1 MSARSVLSRSAL
13 EQTWERV
20 GFEDPAAVERLLVRG
35 AIGGALAAALAL
47 LVGGLGRTAS
57 TSGYTLALTASI
69 LLVLLPKQGLGVR
82 LSVLAASCLLP
93 VFVPTT
99 PSTFP
104 FLFTVPLGLMLAN
117 EPLSHARRLVLAV
130 GPTLGAA
137 WCLLLE
143 RWLSAR
149 HLGPGVALGWLALG
163 GAGLF
168 VSVGAALA
176 WLSFAA
182 DAVEPKL
189 ASQPKVLHA
198 WQRVR
203 TALGRLPTGAPRT
216 ELEALA
222 REGVARWLAV
232 KAERD
237 QLAES
242 LDEQAEQEARE
253 AVTALSERIS
263 ETTDAELSAHLGQLR
278 RVHKDTLE
286 QLDGLRRRVER
297 LEARTAAEAGWL
309 ETAAFSL
316 ELAPRGE
323 AGTRELASR
332 LRSLSPSPC
341 VSGETVGV
349 RGS

>member
-1 MSARSVLSRSAL
+1 MP
-13 EQTWERV
+13 Q
-20 GFEDPAAVERLLVRG
+20 
-35 AIGGALAAALAL
+35 
-47 LVGGLGRTAS
+47 
-57 TSGYTLALTASI
+57 
-69 LLVLLPKQGLGVR
+69 
-82 LSVLAASCLLP
+82 
-93 VFVPTT
+93 
-99 PSTFP
+99 
-104 FLFTVPLGLMLAN
+104 
-117 EPLSHARRLVLAV
+117 HA
-130 GPTLGAA
+130 
-137 WCLLLE
+137 
-143 RWLSAR
+143 
-149 HLGPGVALGWLALG
+149 
-163 GAGLF
+163 
-168 VSVGAALA
+168 AALA

-189 ASQPKVLHA
+189 VSQPKVLHA

-263 ETTDAELSAHLGQLR
+263 ETTDAELGAHLSQLR

-316 ELAPRGE
+316 ELAPKGE

-341 VSGETVGV
+341 VSG
-349 RGS
+349 RGSG